1 MTDRDELDR
10 RLDSALSAYAV
21 PGPDFEERLLSS
33 IALADRAR
41 PARRRPWLSWAIAI
55 SAAACLLIA
64 LSFFLHP
71 RQRQTGN
78 AQQARSAPVPREKQ
92 QEQAAAAPAST
103 EGRRQGTRSVA
114 RNTPRA
120 ASVELAKLPKRDVFP
135 TPQPLSPAE
144 QAFVRY
150 VAAAPE
156 KDRRALIEAQAQQ
169 DAPLEISAIKIAP
182 LTISSPDQT
191 GIQGEP

>member
-21 PGPDFEERLLSS
+21 PAPDFEERLLRS
-33 IALADRAR
+33 IALADQAR

-55 SAAACLLIA
+55 PAAACLLIA

-78 AQQARSAPVPREKQ
+78 AQQARNVPVPFAIQ
-92 QEQAAAAPAST
+92 QEQATAAPAST
-103 EGRRQGTRSVA
+103 QRRRKGTRLVA
-114 RNTPRA
+114 RNAPRA

-135 TPQPLSPAE
+135 TPKPLSPAE
-144 QAFVRY
+144 RAFVRY
-150 VAAAPE
+150 IAAAPE
-156 KDRRALIEAQAQQ
+156 KDRRTLAEAQAHQ
-169 DAPLEISAIKIAP
+169 DAPLEISAIKI
-182 LTISSPDQT
+182 SPIDSPAHT
-191 GIQGEP
+191 GNQGEP